1 MSNAEQVTVLG
12 LADRD
17 RWEAEHEDGG
27 LPSQAWGYA
36 RALSA
41 TGIEPQLAVVRAG
54 GARMLLPFF
63 KREYMGQVD
72 IATTMG
78 LSGTSI
84 APASTAPLSLWREYA
99 AAEGWVAG
107 YLQLDAKL
115 ELATTGAPHD
125 ISIGN
130 TVFVLDLATRDPIAA
145 ASATVRQKIRRAH
158 RLGSA
163 LVTDPDV
170 VGESLVRLY
179 GATRTRTGAGP
190 LYDFPAP
197 TLEGWAKDPNTLA
210 IAATIGGRVE
220 AASLFLVRGARAEY
234 HLNAST
240 EPGRELTALLIADAI
255 ARLQAMGVTELNL
268 GGGGRPGDGVHTF
281 KARFHGDAKV
291 LGIARQIYNRPLYDE
306 FCALAGASDGDW
318 FPAYR
323 VPPGRR
329 HAATMTKAGREQQMC
344 GEAPRGRSSTTSWIG
359 TSGPSSRSTEAW

>member
-1 MSNAEQVTVLG
+1 VSAAEQVTVLG

-27 LPSQAWGYA
+27 LPSQSWGYA

-63 KREYMGQVD
+63 KREYMGHVD

-84 APASTAPLSLWREYA
+84 APASAAPLLLWREYA

-107 YLQLDAKL
+107 YIQLDAKL
-115 ELATTGAPHD
+115 ELPTAGTPDD
-125 ISIGN
+125 IGTGN
-130 TVFVLDLATRDPIAA
+130 TVFLLDLATRDPIAA
-145 ASATVRQKIRRAH
+145 ASANVRQKIRRAH

-163 LVTDPDV
+163 IVTDADV
-170 VGESLVRLY
+170 VVESLVRLY
-179 GATRTRTGAGP
+179 GATRMRTGAGLP
-190 LYDFPAP
+190 YDFPAP
-197 TLEGWAKDPNTLA
+197 TLEGWANDPDTLA
-210 IAATIGGRVE
+210 IAATIGGSVE
-220 AASLFLVRGARAEY
+220 AVSVFLVRGVRAEY

-240 EPGRELTALLIADAI
+240 EPGRELTTLLIADAI

-268 GGGGRPGDGVHTF
+268 GGGGRPGDGVYEF
-281 KARFHGDAKV
+281 KARFNGEAKV
-291 LGIARQIYNRPLYDE
+291 FGIAHQIYNRPLYDE
-306 FCALAGASDGDW
+306 LCVLAGASDGDW

-323 VPPGRR
+323 SGR
-329 HAATMTKAGREQQMC
+329 AEGMPSLC
-344 GEAPRGRSSTTSWIG
+344 GRSLR
-359 TSGPSSRSTEAW
+359 PRR